1 MSKPTLSVVVPV
13 YNEEEVINE
22 SYRRLTEVL
31 EGIGGYAP
39 CMGIIGAVLGLI
51 HAMGLLDQP
60 ELDIDKFN
68 ELVDEKEKLLQ
79 KLESLDEG
87 FLGLYEKVR
96 IALAEDASAYADQVK
111 ETQQLVRTQTELST
125 SLQAAEERNKAKMTV
140 HLARGHQKIKEFR
153 VSSQTAAAY
162 YKNMSGKHQDGDSY
176 FFNRKK

>member
-1 MSKPTLSVVVPV
+1 MNNTDNITYISILNDTLKKK
-13 YNEEEVINE
+13 EEVLRNLATATDAQ
-22 SYRRLTEVL
+22 SV
-31 EGIGGYAP
+31 
-39 CMGIIGAVLGLI
+39 
-51 HAMGLLDQP
+51 LLDQP

-68 ELVDEKEKLLQ
+68 NLVDEKEKLLQ

-96 IALAEDASAYADQVK
+96 DALAEDAAAYADQVK
-111 ETQQLVRTQTELST
+111 VTQQLVKTQTELST
-125 SLQAAEERNKAKMTV
+125 ALQAAEERNKAKMTV

>member
-1 MSKPTLSVVVPV
+1 MNNTNNITYINILNDTLKKK
-13 YNEEEVINE
+13 EEVL
-22 SYRRLTEVL
+22 RDLTEATDAQSV
-31 EGIGGYAP
+31 
-39 CMGIIGAVLGLI
+39 
-51 HAMGLLDQP
+51 LLDQP